1 MLFSFASISVSSEQF
16 NEIDVPSYHYIV
28 QSTLVNI
35 EYACSI
41 SDCLKPNFGIP
52 KLELPSNCSCLILR
66 SNFSLG
72 EKQFLNVMTQTQ
84 II

>member
-1 MLFSFASISVSSEQF
+1 MLFSFVSIIVSSDEF
-16 NEIDVPSYHYIV
+16 NEIPSYHYIV

-41 SDCLKPNFGIP
+41 SDCLKPNVGIP